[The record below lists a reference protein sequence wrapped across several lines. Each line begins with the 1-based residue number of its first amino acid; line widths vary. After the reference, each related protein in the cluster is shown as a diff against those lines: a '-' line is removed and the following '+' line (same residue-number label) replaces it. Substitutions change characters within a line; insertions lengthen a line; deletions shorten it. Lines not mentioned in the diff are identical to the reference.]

1 MVRLPSTRGDR
12 EHDYETTMTPMIDVV
27 FLLLIFF
34 IYTAGTQI
42 VEFVLPSRVEAVV
55 GSQQSETNDP
65 PPEQDFDNVVV
76 RVRWDG
82 SLPDWTINEQGMET
96 IGAVAATFQSLVGI
110 NAEAPIIVHPDE
122 NVPMGYVIEVYD
134 QAKLAGFSKVSF
146 ALNNAGR

>member
-1 MVRLPSTRGDR
+1 M
-12 EHDYETTMTPMIDVV
+12 
-27 FLLLIFF
+27 
-34 IYTAGTQI
+34 
-42 VEFVLPSRVEAVV
+42 PSRVEAVV
-55 GSQQSETNDP
+55 GSQQSENNDP